1 MHSLRTVGRQRRM
14 EGWWGLRVGGD
25 VQANRTESCKCP
37 PTLPSHHQ
45 KWDGPFSVVSPG
57 VIVMFHAVVIF
68 WVGLEA
74 YLSIGFRL
82 VWPLPAEGPRSQ

>member
-14 EGWWGLRVGGD
+14 EGWWGREGG
-25 VQANRTESCKCP
+25 CKCP
-37 PTLPSHHQ
+37 PMLPSHHQ

-57 VIVMFHAVVIF
+57 MIIMFHAVVIF

-74 YLSIGFRL
+74 YLSIGIQL
-82 VWPLPAEGPRSQ
+82 DWPLPPQGPGSQ